1 MSLQV
6 IQRTVDW
13 PLTVYHA
20 AEPLSAAAIVLL
32 IIDVCDIR
40 TFNNFYEGA
49 FHDYILFENALS
61 SLFFSFAQQLQCQ
74 WNQSV
79 AHLSMQNWHIAET
92 RHDTS
97 DKTPPGMARA
107 LLRAHQSSQNK
118 AFFKK
123 EGSEARYFVTLYK
136 PTEKTSDLNSI
147 THRFAPSCIQGVIT
161 SYSFLTGPS
170 LMHPMKAFVGRH
182 VHQYCMKRLKLL
194 RIVKGI

>member
-1 MSLQV
+1 MITYFLKMRFQACSSHLLNSFNANETNQ
-6 IQRTVDW
+6 W
-13 PLTVYHA
+13 LTF
-20 AEPLSAAAIVLL
+20 PCKTDTLL
-32 IIDVCDIR
+32 
-40 TFNNFYEGA
+40 
-49 FHDYILFENALS
+49 
-61 SLFFSFAQQLQCQ
+61 
-74 WNQSV
+74 
-79 AHLSMQNWHIAET
+79 
-92 RHDTS
+92 RHD

-147 THRFAPSCIQGVIT
+147 TKATATHRFAPSCIQGVIT